1 MLKADVPYN
10 DLPLLPPDKDIESK
24 TILKKAITANKAI
37 TELKNKADFLPN
49 QSILLST
56 IALREAKDRGI
67 AISRENM
74 TDIEASTA
82 DTGNLLPM
90 VSLMDCPDIFSPQSP
105 LEKEERKLKYLLAV
119 FSDKPELS
127 LYATI
132 SSSPAS
138 SERIYAEL
146 SPSAKEEKMNT
157 AKETAMSV
165 IINDNPLTAICFTC

>member
-1 MLKADVPYN
+1 MKETK
-10 DLPLLPPDKDIESK
+10 PLESPEEGKTPSFNENKIIRRRERTKTGKDAHSEANPV
-24 TILKKAITANKAI
+24 TILS
-37 TELKNKADFLPN
+37 ERDPL
-49 QSILLST
+49 
-56 IALREAKDRGI
+56 LREAKERGI

-90 VSLMDCPDIFSPQSP
+90 VSLIDCPDIFSPQSP
-105 LEKEERKLKYLLAV
+105 LEKEERKLRYLLAV

-146 SPSAKEEKMNT
+146 SPSAKEEKTNT

>member
-1 MLKADVPYN
+1 MKETK
-10 DLPLLPPDKDIESK
+10 PLESPEEGKTPNFNENMIIRRRERTKTGKDAHSEANPV
-24 TILKKAITANKAI
+24 TILS
-37 TELKNKADFLPN
+37 ERDPL
-49 QSILLST
+49 
-56 IALREAKDRGI
+56 LREAKERGI

-90 VSLMDCPDIFSPQSP
+90 VSLIDCPDIFSPQSP

-132 SSSPAS
+132 SSSPAA

-146 SPSAKEEKMNT
+146 SPSAKEEKTNT